1 MSNRNYTSYNYRFE
15 EHSMNI
21 ALFGANGTIGQRIL
35 REALSRGH
43 TVTAI
48 VHTPSKLQISNPAL
62 TIIEGNVLDPASVA
76 QTVAGHDAVISAIG
90 PAHDG
95 SSQADFLVKAAHSLI
110 EGLSRADVQR
120 LLVVGGAGSLEVA
133 PGVKLL
139 DTPDFPQ
146 AWLGA
151 AKAHDNAFGIYKA
164 AHLNWTYLSP
174 AAFIEPGERRGTY
187 RTGTDQL
194 VTDANGKSYISA
206 EDYAVALID
215 ELENPKFKRRRF
227 TLAY

>member
-1 MSNRNYTSYNYRFE
+1 
-15 EHSMNI
+15 MNI

-35 REALSRGH
+35 QEALSRGH

-48 VHTPSKLQISNPAL
+48 VRTPSKLQISNPGL
-62 TIIEGNVLDPASVA
+62 TIVAGDVLDPISVT
-76 QTVAGHDAVISAIG
+76 QTVAGHDAVISAVG

-95 SSQADFLVKAAHSLI
+95 SSQADFPVKAAHSLI

-120 LLVVGGAGSLEVA
+120 LLIVGGAGSLEVA
-133 PGVKLL
+133 PGLRLV
-139 DTPDFPQ
+139 DTPNFPA
-146 AWLGA
+146 AWYDGA
-151 AKAHDNAFGIYKA
+151 IAHANALDIYKTT
-164 AHLNWTYLSP
+164 HLNWTYLSP

-187 RTGTDQL
+187 RIGTDQL
-194 VTDANGKSYISA
+194 VTDADGKSYITA

-215 ELENPKFKRRRF
+215 ELENPNFSRRRF